1 MSGLPTPGNLRKRVL
16 CLLRNGPSPEAQRWT
31 EALAQDHEVELLDLT
46 QPELDYDA
54 LLKRIFA
61 CERVISW

>member
-1 MSGLPTPGNLRKRVL
+1 MSDLPAPGNPRKRVL
-16 CLLRNGPSPEAQRWT
+16 CLLRDGPSPEARRWT

-46 QPELDYDA
+46 QPELDYHA

-61 CERVISW
+61 CEQVISW